1 MFFQFYLQSLNV
13 HNFKTVSIIRHAKKN
28 FFCVLKIEGQGH
40 GAVFDCKFTTDG
52 HRFAMTDSHGHL
64 VIFGFGSSKP
74 YEKVCM
80 FSK

>member
-1 MFFQFYLQSLNV
+1 M
-13 HNFKTVSIIRHAKKN
+13 
-28 FFCVLKIEGQGH
+28 LKIEGQGH

>member
-1 MFFQFYLQSLNV
+1 MFFQFYLQNLNI
-13 HNFKTVSIIRHAKKN
+13 HNFKTVPIIRHAKKN
-28 FFCVLKIEGQGH
+28 LFFVVKIEGQGH

-80 FSK
+80 ISK

>member
-1 MFFQFYLQSLNV
+1 M
-13 HNFKTVSIIRHAKKN
+13 
-28 FFCVLKIEGQGH
+28 LKIEGQGH

-80 FSK
+80 ISK